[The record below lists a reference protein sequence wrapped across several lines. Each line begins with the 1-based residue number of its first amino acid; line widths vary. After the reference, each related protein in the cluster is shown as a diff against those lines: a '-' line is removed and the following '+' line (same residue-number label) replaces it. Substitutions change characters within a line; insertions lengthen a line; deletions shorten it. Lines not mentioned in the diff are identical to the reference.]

1 MKMYKSLRMLTTLT
15 AVVVVLLCGTMLL
28 QASDNPMGIAPKQ
41 TINLT
46 QPTVVGGSLLPAGE
60 YKVTHQMQGQT
71 RIMNLKQVGGKA
83 QASSK
88 CNLVPLAEKASK
100 SEQRFTENAKNERVL
115 TQMTF
120 RGDNAIH
127 VLEP

>member
-1 MKMYKSLRMLTTLT
+1 MNSNRRILTILMA
-15 AVVVVLLCGTMLL
+15 AVVVLVCGTMLL
-28 QASDNPMGIAPKQ
+28 QAKDNPMGIAPKQ
-41 TINLT
+41 TINFT
-46 QPTVVGGSLLPAGE
+46 QPTLVGGSLLPAGE
-60 YKVTHQMQGQT
+60 YKVTHEMQGQT
-71 RIMNLKQVGGKA
+71 HIMNFQQVGGKA

-88 CNLVPLAEKASK
+88 CNLIPLTQKASK

-120 RGDNAIH
+120 RGDTATH

>member
-1 MKMYKSLRMLTTLT
+1 MM
-15 AVVVVLLCGTMLL
+15 L
-28 QASDNPMGIAPKQ
+28 QATDNPMGIAPKQ
-41 TINLT
+41 TMNLS

-60 YKVTHQMQGQT
+60 YKVTHEMQGQT
-71 RIMNLKQVGGKA
+71 HIMNFQQVGGKA
-83 QASSK
+83 TATSK
-88 CNLVPLAEKASK
+88 CNLVPLAEKAPR

-120 RGDNAIH
+120 RGDKATH

>member
-1 MKMYKSLRMLTTLT
+1 MNSNNRLLVTLT

-41 TINLT
+41 TVNFT

-71 RIMNLKQVGGKA
+71 HIMNFQQVGGKA
-83 QASSK
+83 QATSK
-88 CNLVPLAEKASK
+88 CNLVPLPEKASK

-115 TQMTF
+115 MQMTF
-120 RGDNAIH
+120 RGDKATHI
-127 VLEP
+127 LEP